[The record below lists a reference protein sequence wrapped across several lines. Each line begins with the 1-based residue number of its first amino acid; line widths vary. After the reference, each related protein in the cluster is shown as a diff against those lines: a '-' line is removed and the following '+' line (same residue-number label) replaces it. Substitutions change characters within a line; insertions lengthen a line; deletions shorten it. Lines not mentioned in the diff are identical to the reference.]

1 MIFHI
6 ISIYDKGSLRSL
18 WYKILLYL
26 NIWGYLVRFV
36 CYNDLVEL
44 VIFDSIGAVL
54 GDFYRR
60 VRSLRGANKKLTIVD
75 ECHLE
80 HQMTALDIQIVRCQ
94 ELQSGGYNLVLV
106 ICLGRRDHRR
116 MIFDTN

>member
-1 MIFHI
+1 M

-54 GDFYRR
+54 GDFY
-60 VRSLRGANKKLTIVD
+60 SKFAEESN
-75 ECHLE
+75 
-80 HQMTALDIQIVRCQ
+80 
-94 ELQSGGYNLVLV
+94 
-106 ICLGRRDHRR
+106 
-116 MIFDTN
+116 

>member
-1 MIFHI
+1 M
-6 ISIYDKGSLRSL
+6 

-44 VIFDSIGAVL
+44 VIFDNIGAVL

-60 VRSLRGANKKLTIVD
+60 VRPLIGANKKLTIVD
-75 ECHLE
+75 ERHLE
-80 HQMTALDIQIVRCQ
+80 HQMTALDIQIVRCK

-116 MIFDTN
+116 VIFNTN